1 MTTSAPMPAALRDYF
16 AALEELQ
23 HAPRPDDTYRHCF
36 GCGPDHPAGL
46 QVRCFRTR
54 EGVASPVW
62 IAKDYAGPPGAAH
75 GGIVASYLDEILAGA
90 VLRSTG
96 RSGVTGEL
104 TIRYRRPVPVEH
116 AILGRARLVAD
127 HGRYVDVEGD
137 LTDASTQEILATGKG
152 RFFPIKGATGGGGDS
167 KYGA

>member
-1 MTTSAPMPAALRDYF
+1 MTTSVPIPAALRDYF
-16 AALEELQ
+16 AALEEIQ

-36 GCGPDHPAGL
+36 GCGPDHPTGL
-46 QVRCFRTR
+46 RVRCFKTR

-62 IAKDYAGPPGAAH
+62 IAKHYAGPPGAAH

-116 AILGRARLVAD
+116 AIVGRARLVTD

-137 LTDASTQEILATGKG
+137 LTDLSTQEVLATGKG
-152 RFFPIKGATGGGGDS
+152 RFFPIRGANGEGESS
-167 KYGA
+167 K